1 MIQLCVP
8 MEDLRL
14 RLSFLVIIV
23 VVVCVLALLISI
35 SIHFIF
41 VLAGPDTDTR
51 SRICCHASLQTELY
65 SVGIDE
71 KTSNAKLA
79 DDDVS
84 CEMNKQEMGGRKKT
98 SDLKRID
105 VKNDR

>member
-1 MIQLCVP
+1 MFIVMLQLWGVVP
-8 MEDLRL
+8 N
-14 RLSFLVIIV
+14 
-23 VVVCVLALLISI
+23 LARILL
-35 SIHFIF
+35 F
-41 VLAGPDTDTR
+41 
-51 SRICCHASLQTELY
+51 C
-65 SVGIDE
+65 VGIDE

-98 SDLKRID
+98 SDLERID